1 MPARLSQNSLH
12 GRYRRDRI
20 GSLKVLWGTE
30 GNVANYFKLD
40 EDADSMLYR
49 NSKWKLSAAAVVMS
63 ITSFLASSW
72 AAGAKPAKPGASP
85 AKLKAYPSRYYV
97 IHTDLGDEVAA
108 EASARMTAMA
118 EEYHERTRGFAGM
131 IRHRLPFYLFGR
143 AADYRAAGGLPA
155 SAGQSDGRRRVLMA
169 LAGKRPSLS
178 LWHTIQHEGF
188 HQFVDLAIGG
198 RVPIWINEGLAEYFG
213 AGIWTGDSFVTGIIA
228 SRRLEAV
235 KQHIKNSRIIPF
247 SDFLAITGDQWL
259 GAFDQ
264 RQKDGHKS
272 ESSSKTGRSKSDA
285 DTPKVNR
292 VRINYDQAWSMV
304 HFLIHAE
311 GGRYRKSFAGLI
323 SDISAGTNWRQS
335 FRKRFGTNIEAFQKR
350 YCDWWLGLPSDAT
363 RDLTIKAHLATLT
376 SFLARATSQ
385 GQSFPDVAQFLSEA
399 RGGRLKSHPAQRLP
413 DSLLERSLVDIRGW
427 NRGWRFDDT
436 GRGPI
441 RLVLAWPDGTT
452 FTGSF
457 TIGGGKCGNVK
468 VTVTR
473 PRPQPEP
480 EQAKRARP

>member
-1 MPARLSQNSLH
+1 M
-12 GRYRRDRI
+12 Y
-20 GSLKVLWGTE
+20 VLWDIE
-30 GNVANYFKLD
+30 GNVADYFKPA
-40 EDADSMLYR
+40 EDLACMLFYR
-49 NSKWKLSAAAVVMS
+49 NKLKLTLAIIALCLATVRS
-63 ITSFLASSW
+63 IGW
-72 AAGAKPAKPGASP
+72 AAKNKPAKPGDSP

-97 IHTDLGDEVAA
+97 IYTDLGDEVAA

-118 EEYHERTRGFAGM
+118 EEYHRRTRGFAGV
-131 IRHRLPFYLFGR
+131 IRHRLPFYLYAR
-143 AADYRAAGGLPA
+143 AEDYRAAGGLPG
-155 SAGQSDGRRRVLMA
+155 SAGQYDSGRRVLMA
-169 LAGKRPSLS
+169 LAGRRPSLS
-178 LWHTIQHEGF
+178 LWHTVQHEGF
-188 HQFVDLAIGG
+188 HQFVHLAIGG

-213 AGIWTGDSFVTGIIA
+213 AGIWTGDSFVTGLIA

-235 KQHIKNSRIIPF
+235 KQHIKKNQIMPF
-247 SDFLAITGDQWL
+247 SNFLAITGDQWR

-272 ESSSKTGRSKSDA
+272 ESSSKTGRDKSDG

-323 SDISAGTNWRQS
+323 SDISAGTNWKRS
-335 FRKRFGTNIEAFQKR
+335 FQKRFGTNIEAFQKR
-350 YCDWWLGLPSDAT
+350 YCGWWLALPSDAT

-385 GQSFPDVAQFLSEA
+385 GQSFADVAQFLGEA
-399 RGGRLKSHPAQRLP
+399 RAGRLKCHPAQKLP
-413 DSLLERSLVDIRGW
+413 ASLLERSLVDIRGW

-436 GRGPI
+436 GSGPI

-457 TIGGGKCGNVK
+457 TIGGGRCGNVK
-468 VTVTR
+468 VTVARPGQAKQTR
-473 PRPQPEP
+473 P
-480 EQAKRARP
+480 